1 MVASPFHVTLVSTEV
16 TAIVFDQAYRR
27 IEVLN
32 VDGTDPVYFRV
43 GQTDP
48 EVGGA
53 GSQVLPAA
61 IGAVELDVTTAG
73 PTEVRL
79 ISAGGPQV
87 SVRGIVDVV
96 GRS

>member
-1 MVASPFHVTLVSTEV
+1 VVASPSHATLVPTEV
-16 TAIVFDQAYRR
+16 TTIEFDQGYRR

-32 VDGTDPVYFRV
+32 VDGSDAVYFRV

-48 EVGGA
+48 EVGAA
-53 GSQVLPAA
+53 GSQILPAA
-61 IGAVELDVTTAG
+61 ICSVELDVTTAG

-96 GRS
+96 GR

>member
-1 MVASPFHVTLVSTEV
+1 VAGSPQYATLVANQVSTLLFE
-16 TAIVFDQAYRR
+16 QGYRR

-32 VDGTDPVYFRV
+32 VDGTDAVYFRV

-48 EVGGA
+48 EIGST

-61 IGAVELDVTTAG
+61 ICALELDVTTAG

-79 ISAGGPQV
+79 ISAGTPLV